1 MSSNSALNLLAHKFD
16 GRSIRREN
24 IYIEGGHGF
33 KFADVIRYDEND
45 GWVKA
50 IANSARTA
58 EGVAVVEVVDDERFN
73 AVYYGELNFPLVYDD
88 DASSNEHT
96 KQQ

>member
-1 MSSNSALNLLAHKFD
+1 MSNSALNLLAHKFD

-45 GWVKA
+45 GWTKA

-58 EGVAVVEVVDDERFN
+58 EGVAVAEVIDDERFN
-73 AVYYGELNFPLVYDD
+73 AVYYGELNFPLEYSTEGD
-88 DASSNEHT
+88 S
-96 KQQ
+96 